1 MLGLSTS
8 FGFAALQFNSGLDF
22 ISGIGSTAIIKS
34 VIVVTLTCFT
44 AMSVFIGV
52 NKGMK
57 IISELNTSLSLVL
70 MAGMFVFGPTL
81 YLLSLIPES
90 IGTYLSNLFAMGL
103 WTDAQLQVTGF
114 GHWKESWNGWW
125 TVFIWSWSLSFSPFV
140 GAFIA
145 RISHGRTIRD
155 FILGVVVIPSLIVII
170 WIAIMGGSAIYFDLN
185 QGGTISA
192 AVNSDI
198 ASGLFALFGNVSWSV
213 VRLAMLVIA
222 TVLVATYY
230 ITSLDSG
237 IHALAH
243 FVSPSDHPS
252 AWFKVMLVAA
262 IGSITLVLLSL
273 GGTAALATIQT
284 GAILGALPF
293 SFICLLMIYNF
304 IHNLINDRLPGTFIL
319 SQDRMNR

>member
-1 MLGLSTS
+1 MV
-8 FGFAALQFNSGLDF
+8 
-22 ISGIGSTAIIKS
+22 GIRGSS
-34 VIVVTLTCFT
+34 QPLTCF
-44 AMSVFIGV
+44 
-52 NKGMK
+52 
-57 IISELNTSLSLVL
+57 SLTNCNN
-70 MAGMFVFGPTL
+70 FR
-81 YLLSLIPES
+81 LL
-90 IGTYLSNLFAMGL
+90 
-103 WTDAQLQVTGF
+103 
-114 GHWKESWNGWW
+114 
-125 TVFIWSWSLSFSPFV
+125 
-140 GAFIA
+140 
-145 RISHGRTIRD
+145 
-155 FILGVVVIPSLIVII
+155 
-170 WIAIMGGSAIYFDLN
+170 
-185 QGGTISA
+185 
-192 AVNSDI
+192 
-198 ASGLFALFGNVSWSV
+198 
-213 VRLAMLVIA
+213 
-222 TVLVATYY
+222 